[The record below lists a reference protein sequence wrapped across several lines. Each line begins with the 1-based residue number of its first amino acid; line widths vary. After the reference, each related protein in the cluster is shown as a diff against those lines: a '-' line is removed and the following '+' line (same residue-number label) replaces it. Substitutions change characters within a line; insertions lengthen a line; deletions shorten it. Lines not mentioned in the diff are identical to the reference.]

1 MQLAKAM
8 DAGHIAGVCSGKNEA
23 IVSILAFISDPSI
36 ILYCVEAHPI
46 SSKETGQGEWSNRGG
61 GLHQGG
67 CC

>member
-23 IVSILAFISDPSI
+23 IVSMLAVSDPSI

-46 SSKETGQGEWSNRGG
+46 SSKETG
-61 GLHQGG
+61 
-67 CC
+67 